1 MYFYIFEKK
10 SINKNDENL
19 CNNCYIFINFI
30 KCFNKDYLEI
40 INMPKFKN
48 IFYKIKKN
56 QKYDNLYYIT
66 LCLYNEDYD
75 FKKELN
81 KNINIICKNK

>member
-1 MYFYIFEKK
+1 MKNNNCISIYLKKK

-48 IFYKIKKN
+48 IFYIKMSF
-56 QKYDNLYYIT
+56 QSTVALAEEVS
-66 LCLYNEDYD
+66 C
-75 FKKELN
+75 KKHFYVG
-81 KNINIICKNK
+81 